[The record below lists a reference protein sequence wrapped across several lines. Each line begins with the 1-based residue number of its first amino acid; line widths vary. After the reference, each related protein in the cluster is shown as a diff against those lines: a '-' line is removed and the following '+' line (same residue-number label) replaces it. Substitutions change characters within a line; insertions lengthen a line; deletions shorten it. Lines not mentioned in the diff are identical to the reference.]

1 METDKLS
8 PEKSFELIT
17 RVIAQA
23 RSRFEENGFIYM
35 FWGALIAV
43 ASISQ
48 FILLTN
54 EFYKI
59 NWYPYL
65 LMPVGAIYSWIY
77 FSKKKKEYVRNQIS
91 RIISYAWIVLSLNM
105 MILGFLFW
113 PVLKENLV
121 PVILILLSVGIII
134 SGVSIKSK
142 MLLLSGLF
150 INLSAFICFQID
162 WIFRPLLMGIVSVV
176 AVLIPGVLLMIK
188 HKRRENV

>member
-1 METDKLS
+1 
-8 PEKSFELIT
+8 
-17 RVIAQA
+17 
-23 RSRFEENGFIYM
+23 M